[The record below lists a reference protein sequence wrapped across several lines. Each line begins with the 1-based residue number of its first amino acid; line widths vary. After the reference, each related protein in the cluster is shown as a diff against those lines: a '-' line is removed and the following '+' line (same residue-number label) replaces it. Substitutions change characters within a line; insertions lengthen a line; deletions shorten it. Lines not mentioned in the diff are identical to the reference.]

1 MKHPK
6 NKHER
11 HTIKK
16 HKLEKLYEETKGM
29 CRAGAWD
36 NGKRIIKYYVLPYY
50 KKRLKKVCS
59 KKTRKTNG
67 IVNGCAYKKC
77 YDYWCELF

>member
-1 MKHPK
+1 MKHPS

-11 HTIKK
+11 KLIEK
-16 HKLEKLYEETKGM
+16 HKLYKLYEETKRM

-36 NGKRIIKYYVLPYY
+36 NGKRIIKYYVLPHR
-50 KKRLKKVCS
+50 KKYIKKQCS
-59 KKTRKTNG
+59 KRTRKTKD
-67 IVNGCAYKKC
+67 ISNGCSYKKC

>member
-11 HTIKK
+11 KLIEK
-16 HKLEKLYEETKGM
+16 HKLYKLYEETKRM

-36 NGKRIIKYYVLPYY
+36 NGKRIIKYYVLPHR
-50 KKRLKKVCS
+50 KKYLKRQCS
-59 KKTRKTNG
+59 KKARKTNG
-67 IVNGCAYKKC
+67 IVNGCAYKKS
-77 YDYWCELF
+77 YDYWWELF